1 MTWNLSALAGNRTR
15 VNCLGSS
22 YAHHY
27 TTNACNRLFKCRKSA
42 LPLVWEM
49 KMFWALWNGWDKML
63 HLLHLSVIPPEASHF
78 HIHTWYRKWHS
89 LRGYWTTAISRN
101 GLLRWPGI
109 EPGSTAWKAAM
120 LTTIPPT
127 HVIQLFKV
135 CTALQRDK
143 VIQEIIQVFTIVLN
157 AQVSQ
162 FAYFDHCGFR

>member
-1 MTWNLSALAGNRTR
+1 
-15 VNCLGSS
+15 
-22 YAHHY
+22 
-27 TTNACNRLFKCRKSA
+27 
-42 LPLVWEM
+42 
-49 KMFWALWNGWDKML
+49 MFWPLKTVTRKAHISSIFHHSSRSIQALTL
-63 HLLHLSVIPPEASHF
+63 HRAWPTIFFRPLPAQFPKQTVA
-78 HIHTWYRKWHS
+78 W
-89 LRGYWTTAISRN
+89 IS
-101 GLLRWPGI
+101 GVLRWPGI

-135 CTALQRDK
+135 CTHLQRDK